1 MGGVSCSKV
10 LLAKAVSNRW
20 ATLQKRGEYE
30 QYTRRVVRQDKRG
43 EGDG

>member
-20 ATLQKRGEYE
+20 ATLQKRG
-30 QYTRRVVRQDKRG
+30 G
-43 EGDG
+43 EDGTETVSVLRK